1 MLLHDPDR
9 LWIVDYDDAE
19 THGSIHPC
27 EGKESRG
34 SHEGSAASGI
44 YGRTKT
50 RRRECVGVVGDGGLG
65 LLERRSGVLCSGQ
78 TLHEVSKLVPSR
90 RSFSHGEQRATALA
104 YKSNVSDLT
113 PHAFERVCNRFIA
126 HHRSHQHS

>member
-50 RRRECVGVVGDGGLG
+50 RGRECHPIYPSGGVGG
-65 LLERRSGVLCSGQ
+65 
-78 TLHEVSKLVPSR
+78 
-90 RSFSHGEQRATALA
+90 
-104 YKSNVSDLT
+104 
-113 PHAFERVCNRFIA
+113 
-126 HHRSHQHS
+126 